1 MTPSPPNKSLS
12 DSVSNLPEMMADYLE
27 GLPILVNP
35 LPGFIQSTVLSS
47 LHPVQRTSSHFVEN
61 ISPEIVVSE
70 VEPIQSVAEE
80 DCGKG
85 GSQEE
90 PHHGHCGFEVCYH
103 SQSSL
108 STLPQSSE

>member
-27 GLPILVNP
+27 GLTILVNP
-35 LPGFIQSTVLSS
+35 LPGFIQPTVASS

-61 ISPEIVVSE
+61 ISPVIVVSE